1 MKTIFQF
8 LCQIKFPIIFLLI
21 LSSCQENKI
30 EEIIQYAPELKLYDQ
45 PVIQGETKNGK
56 REGKWTS
63 FFPNG
68 KMQSECFYVDGL
80 NHGTTKVYLEN
91 GKLLYEGEY
100 VNGEKAGEWTFVD
113 QKSGAIT
120 NKKY

>member
-1 MKTIFQF
+1 M
-8 LCQIKFPIIFLLI
+8 LI
-21 LSSCQENKI
+21 LSSCQEKKN
-30 EEIIQYAPELKLYDQ
+30 EEIIQKVPELKVHAQ
-45 PVIQGETKNGK
+45 PVIQGETKSGK

-68 KMQSECFYVDGL
+68 KIQSECYYVNGL
-80 NHGTTKVYLEN
+80 NHGPTRVYLEN

-100 VNGEKAGEWTFVD
+100 INGKKAGNWRFVD
-113 QKSGAIT
+113 PKSGAIT